1 MAEYMIKL
9 ENINKEYRM
18 GEEIVHAVS
27 GVSLEIKEGEFVA
40 LVGPSGSGKSTM
52 MHIIG
57 GLDTPTSGRVIV
69 DGQNLSSASD
79 KELSRYRNE
88 KIGFVFQAFNLHPT
102 YTATENVALP
112 LIFSGIGQSNRMKM
126 AAEALDIV
134 GLAERAS
141 HRPNQ
146 LSGGERQRVS
156 IARALVTQP
165 KILLAD
171 EPTGNL
177 DSKNGKHVMEL
188 LSQLNKEKG
197 ITLIIVTHDMEIA
210 KEAGRIIKMRDGK
223 IVEDE
228 G

>member
-1 MAEYMIKL
+1 MIKL
-9 ENINKEYRM
+9 DNITKEYRM
-18 GEEIVHAVS
+18 GDEVVHAAS
-27 GVSLEIKEGEFVA
+27 GISLEIKEGEFVA
-40 LVGPSGSGKSTM
+40 LTGPSGSGKSTT

-69 DGQNLSSASD
+69 DGQDLSSASD

-112 LIFSGIGQSNRMKM
+112 LIFSGIGQSKRMKM
-126 AAEALDIV
+126 AVEALEIV

-146 LSGGERQRVS
+146 LSGGEKQRVS
-156 IARALVTQP
+156 IARAMVTQP

-210 KEAGRIIKMRDGK
+210 AVAGRIIKMRDGQ

-228 G
+228 R

>member
-1 MAEYMIKL
+1 MIKL
-9 ENINKEYRM
+9 ENISKEYRM
-18 GEEIVHAVS
+18 GEEIIHAVS
-27 GVSLEIKEGEFVA
+27 GVSMEIREGEFVA

-52 MHIIG
+52 MHLIG

>member
-1 MAEYMIKL
+1 MIKL
-9 ENINKEYRM
+9 DNINKEYRM

>member
-1 MAEYMIKL
+1 MIKL

-177 DSKNGKHVMEL
+177 DSKNGKNVMEL

>member
-1 MAEYMIKL
+1 MIKL
-9 ENINKEYRM
+9 ENLTKKYRM
-18 GEEIVHAVS
+18 GDDVINAVS
-27 GVSLEIKEGEFVA
+27 GINLEIKEGEFVA

-57 GLDTPTSGRVIV
+57 GLDTPTSGKVIV
-69 DGQNLSSASD
+69 DGQDLTRASD
-79 KELSRYRNE
+79 KQLSKYRNN

-112 LIFSGIGQSNRMKM
+112 LVFSKVSRKNRMKL
-126 AAEALDIV
+126 AAEALETV

-165 KILLAD
+165 KIILAD

-177 DSKNGKHVMEL
+177 DSNNGKLVMQL
-188 LSQLNKEKG
+188 LSQLNREKG
-197 ITLIIVTHDMEIA
+197 ITLIIVTHDMGIA
-210 KEAGRIIKMRDGK
+210 SVAGRIIQMRDGK
-223 IVEDE
+223 IIE
-228 G
+228 GVR

>member
-1 MAEYMIKL
+1 MIKL
-9 ENINKEYRM
+9 DNITKEYRM
-18 GEEIVHAVS
+18 GEDIVHAVS
-27 GVSLEIKEGEFVA
+27 GISLEIKEGEFVA
-40 LVGPSGSGKSTM
+40 LVGPSGSGKSTT

-57 GLDTPTSGRVIV
+57 GLDTPTSGRVVV
-69 DGQNLSSASD
+69 DGQDLSRASD

-112 LIFSGIGQSNRMKM
+112 LIFSGIGQRKRMKM
-126 AAEALDIV
+126 AAEALEIV

-146 LSGGERQRVS
+146 LSGGEKQRVS
-156 IARALVTQP
+156 IARARVTQP

-177 DSKNGKHVMEL
+177 DSRNGKHVMEL

-210 KEAGRIIKMRDGK
+210 AVAGRIIKMRDGK
-223 IVEDE
+223 IVED
-228 G
+228 

>member
-1 MAEYMIKL
+1 MIKL

-27 GVSLEIKEGEFVA
+27 SVSLEIKEGEFVA

-69 DGQNLSSASD
+69 DGQDLSSASD

-177 DSKNGKHVMEL
+177 DSKNGKHVMAL

>member
-1 MAEYMIKL
+1 
-9 ENINKEYRM
+9 
-18 GEEIVHAVS
+18 
-27 GVSLEIKEGEFVA
+27 
-40 LVGPSGSGKSTM
+40 
-52 MHIIG
+52 
-57 GLDTPTSGRVIV
+57 
-69 DGQNLSSASD
+69 
-79 KELSRYRNE
+79 
-88 KIGFVFQAFNLHPT
+88 
-102 YTATENVALP
+102 
-112 LIFSGIGQSNRMKM
+112 
-126 AAEALDIV
+126 
-134 GLAERAS
+134 
-141 HRPNQ
+141 
-146 LSGGERQRVS
+146 
-156 IARALVTQP
+156 VTQP

>member
-1 MAEYMIKL
+1 MIKL
-9 ENINKEYRM
+9 DNITKEYRM
-18 GEEIVHAVS
+18 GEDIVHAVS
-27 GVSLEIKEGEFVA
+27 GISLEIKEGEFVA
-40 LVGPSGSGKSTM
+40 LVGPSGSGKSTP

-57 GLDTPTSGRVIV
+57 GLDTPTSGRVVV
-69 DGQNLSSASD
+69 DGQDLSRASD

-112 LIFSGIGQSNRMKM
+112 LIFSGIGQRKRMKM
-126 AAEALDIV
+126 AAEALEIV

-146 LSGGERQRVS
+146 LSGGEKQRVS

-177 DSKNGKHVMEL
+177 DSRNGKHVMEL

-210 KEAGRIIKMRDGK
+210 AVAGRIIKMRDGK
-223 IVEDE
+223 IVED
-228 G
+228 

>member
-1 MAEYMIKL
+1 MIKL
-9 ENINKEYRM
+9 ENITKEYRM
-18 GEEIVHAVS
+18 GEDIVHAVS
-27 GVSLEIKEGEFVA
+27 GISLEIDEGEFIA

-69 DGQNLSSASD
+69 DGQDLSRASD
-79 KELSRYRNE
+79 RELSRYRNE

-112 LIFSGIGQSNRMKM
+112 LIFSGISQSKRLKM
-126 AAEALDIV
+126 AAEALEIV

-177 DSKNGKHVMEL
+177 DSRNGKHVMEL

-197 ITLIIVTHDMEIA
+197 ITLIIVTHDIEIA
-210 KEAGRIIKMRDGK
+210 AIAGRIIKMKDGK
-223 IVEDE
+223 IVEDAR
-228 G
+228 